1 MKQCYKTSN
10 ISILVLRETM
20 GSWAESSNSHFTLE
34 RIVIL
39 ARRLRHAHSDEWM
52 LSAITQPAAA
62 VNDDDVYR
70 AARNIHQRALPSARC
85 TCACFLCMHSWRGH
99 TIKPCTQPCNVQGH
113 AALYVTGSGCCHG
126 YHETP
131 GWAYHAH
138 ATLRASL
145 SVDFIAIGLSESS
158 SGAGKLFKSSCE
170 LRQESAMWK

>member
-1 MKQCYKTSN
+1 MKQCCKAFQYF
-10 ISILVLRETM
+10 ILVLRET
-20 GSWAESSNSHFTLE
+20 GQLGRESKLTFHTWMNCN
-34 RIVIL
+34 IGQKI
-39 ARRLRHAHSDEWM
+39 AGAHSDEWM
-52 LSAITQPAAA
+52 LSAISQPAAA

-145 SVDFIAIGLSESS
+145 SVDFIAIG
-158 SGAGKLFKSSCE
+158 CE
-170 LRQESAMWK
+170 RK